1 MSELSCDGKRT
12 AKTEARENR
21 YTHNS
26 NDLNF
31 MFKNGG
37 REKVDNRPEVEGK
50 RTEREDAC

>member
-12 AKTEARENR
+12 AKTEARENI

-26 NDLNF
+26 NDLNS

-37 REKVDNRPEVEGK
+37 GEKVDNRPEVTGK
-50 RTEREDAC
+50 RTEREDDC

>member
-37 REKVDNRPEVEGK
+37 GEKVDNRPEVEGM